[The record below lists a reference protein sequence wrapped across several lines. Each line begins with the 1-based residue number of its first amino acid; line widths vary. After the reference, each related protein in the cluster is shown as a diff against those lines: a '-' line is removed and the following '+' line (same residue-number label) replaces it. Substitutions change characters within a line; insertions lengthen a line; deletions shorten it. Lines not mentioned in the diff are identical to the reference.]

1 MSDQHTTT
9 DIVDQQ
15 PETTS
20 VVDGQQ
26 AEQRVPYD
34 RFKQVNDQLAQS
46 RSELEELRAWKD
58 EQEAAKLSEIER
70 ATKERDDAL
79 AQAQAAMERA
89 TTLERTSWVTDAARK
104 AGFTDPSDA
113 AAFLPLGALED
124 EAAVVKAVE
133 ELAKNKPHLL
143 SQAKP
148 QGFGSLD
155 GRRADK
161 PAPVDADGN
170 PDPKAGLGQEL
181 FQNLLNGRR

>member
-1 MSDQHTTT
+1 MSDEPAVPTTEPAESTT
-9 DIVDQQ
+9 DE
-15 PETTS
+15 P
-20 VVDGQQ
+20 VVREGVRLENQIGEWRRK
-26 AEQRVPYD
+26 AE
-34 RFKQVNDQLAQS
+34 KAEKEAQ
-46 RSELEELRAWKD
+46 ELRAWRE

-79 AQAQAAMERA
+79 AQAQAAIERA

-113 AAFLPLGALED
+113 AAFLPLGSLED
-124 EAAVVKAVE
+124 EAAVTKAVE
-133 ELAKNKPHLL
+133 DLAKNKPHLL

-161 PAPVDADGN
+161 QPPVDADGN